1 MTLSKKRIKELNKYS
16 ERDFL
21 HYHSIFNQEELDYLN
36 ERFKKMIEELQDYQD
51 ELHFK
56 THQCK

>member
-16 ERDFL
+16 ESDFL